1 MTEQDYY
8 DNAEAFLIQQVKT
21 TGHIP
26 EYGWCCYVD
35 NEGVMQV
42 VLVENKEE
50 AAQVAGGI
58 VWDRLDFRPPLM
70 QWVHWFTIED
80 LCE

>member
-1 MTEQDYY
+1 MTGQDYY
-8 DNAEAFLIQQVKT
+8 DHAEAFLIQQVKT

-26 EYGWCCYVD
+26 DYGWCCAVD

-42 VLVENKEE
+42 VCVENKEE
-50 AAQVAGGI
+50 AQQVAASRSSGRANG
-58 VWDRLDFRPPLM
+58 LM
-70 QWVHWFTIED
+70 LWSHWFTIED